1 MSAAPSRHRI
11 VTEDLGRIASAR
23 LDWSE
28 LDGRTVYVTGASGLV
43 ASYLV
48 EALLFRNEAR
58 GGTDATHGSHG
69 APTRVIAGVRDVA
82 AARSR
87 FAAYD
92 GRDDLVLV
100 AHDANDA
107 LTFEPG
113 RPLDYLVHAA
123 GPATPMHF
131 GRDPI
136 GTYSPNVL
144 GTHHVLARAHRD
156 RSRGVLFL
164 SSGAVHGALPTD
176 APVVREDVYGIVDP
190 LDPRASYAES
200 KRMGETICRSW
211 WSQHGVPVTMARLGH
226 SYGPGMRRSDERAF
240 AQFVFNAV
248 DGRDIELNSDGS
260 AMRPYSHL
268 TDTTIALLMLL
279 LNGARGEAYL
289 VANTEATCSILDL
302 AELVASLAPGGPL
315 QVRRAT
321 VTPGAHYLP
330 NRDPARP
337 VDVSKLRA
345 LGWTPAVSLREGFQR
360 TIQSFL

>member
-1 MSAAPSRHRI
+1 MSAGASRHHI
-11 VTEDLGRIASAR
+11 VTEDLARIVAAP
-23 LDWSE
+23 LPWSE

-48 EALLFRNEAR
+48 EALLHRNEAR
-58 GGTDATHGSHG
+58 AGS
-69 APTRVIAGVRDVA
+69 ARSARTRVIAGVRDVA
-82 AARSR
+82 AARAR
-87 FAAYD
+87 FAAYEA
-92 GRDDLVLV
+92 RTDLVIV

-107 LTFEPG
+107 LTFEPH

-123 GPATPMHF
+123 GPATPTHF

-144 GTHHVLARAHRD
+144 GTHHVLTRAQRD
-156 RSRGVLFL
+156 ASRGVLFL
-164 SSGAVHGALPTD
+164 SSGAVHGALPAD

-200 KRMGETICRSW
+200 KRMAETICRSW
-211 WSQHGVPVTMARLGH
+211 WSQHAVPVTMARLGH

-279 LNGARGEAYL
+279 LGGERGEAYL
-289 VANTEATCSILDL
+289 VANTEATCSILEL
-302 AELVASLAPGGPL
+302 AELVASLSPAGTL
-315 QVRRAT
+315 QVKRAT

-330 NRDPARP
+330 NRDPTRP

-345 LGWTPAVSLREGFQR
+345 LGWSPMVGLREGFQR